1 MAKFTPYALSALP
14 TSGIDVNGLYFIKGA
29 SSASFNIF
37 IRKGDNSDWVTL
49 GTVDSVDSVNGLTG
63 GVKVDLEFTAGK
75 LKILATGAGTA
86 VSVTEINLDAAYR
99 KIGVNIDWSE
109 ITGIPNFA
117 LDSAVVHIAG
127 AETITGA
134 KTFSTNVS
142 IPLVP
147 TGNAHSTSKKYVDD
161 ADANLQTQITNISNA
176 IDAGLKTP
184 EPLDCST
191 NPNYPASEKGDT
203 YKVTNAGKVGGSS
216 GETVE
221 VGDLIICT
229 VTNSGGTQAA
239 VGANFFI
246 MQSNIDQA
254 TETVPGFAR
263 IATQAQTD
271 SGTDDLTIITPKKL
285 QKKITDNNTSQD
297 TASNGKYVRYDASQT
312 LSTANKTT
320 ARTNIG
326 AADDAVVVK
335 TTGNQSI
342 AGTKTFT
349 TIPVLPNSNPTT
361 DNQSV
366 RKKYVDDTI
375 ASAVAWGGTNGKEW

>member
-14 TSGIDVNGLYFIKGA
+14 STGIDVNGLYFIKGA
-29 SSASFNIF
+29 SSTSFNIY

-75 LKILATGAGTA
+75 LKILATGVGTA
-86 VSVTEINLDAAYR
+86 TTVTEINLDAAYR
-99 KIGVNIDWSE
+99 KAGVNINWSE
-109 ITGIPNFA
+109 IDGAPDFA
-117 LDSAVVHIAG
+117 IDNEVVHIAG

-134 KTFSTNVS
+134 KTFGVNVNV
-142 IPLVP
+142 PVTP
-147 TGNAHSTSKKYVDD
+147 TGSTHATSKKYVDD
-161 ADANLQTQITNISNA
+161 ADAELQLQINNISNA

-184 EPLDCST
+184 EPLNCST

-203 YKVTNAGKVGGSS
+203 YKVTHAGKVGGAS
-216 GETVE
+216 GVIVE

-229 VTNSGGTQAA
+229 TTNAGGTQAS
-239 VGANFFI
+239 VGSNFFI

-285 QKKITDNNTSQD
+285 QKKITDNNISQD

-312 LSTANKTT
+312 LSTPNKAT

-335 TTGNQSI
+335 TSGNQSI
-342 AGTKTFT
+342 AGTKTFS
-349 TIPVLPNSNPTT
+349 TIPVLPNANPTT
-361 DNQSV
+361 DNQAV
-366 RKKYVDDTI
+366 RKKYVDDRI
-375 ASAVAWGGTNGKEW
+375 AEAVAWGGTNGKEW